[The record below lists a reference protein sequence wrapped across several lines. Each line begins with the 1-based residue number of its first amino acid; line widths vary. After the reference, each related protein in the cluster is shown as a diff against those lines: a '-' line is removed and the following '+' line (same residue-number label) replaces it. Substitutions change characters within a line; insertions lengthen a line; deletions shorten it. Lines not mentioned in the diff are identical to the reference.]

1 MGRSFVHK
9 LAHRL
14 GVAQPRAGR
23 HVCLEFGTGVVAR
36 ETAAAMPLG
45 EQNLKCDALLVRT
58 RRNAGVQI
66 QSGTGR
72 DSAFRD
78 TVSKEGKLGFQAA
91 SNR

>member
-1 MGRSFVHK
+1 
-9 LAHRL
+9 
-14 GVAQPRAGR
+14 
-23 HVCLEFGTGVVAR
+23 
-36 ETAAAMPLG
+36 MPLG